1 MWVHPDLVKDQQWTV
16 GTSKKAKGK
25 AKASSC
31 NMISILTSE
40 EETNIVSL
48 TDSEEEEEF
57 AFNAEPGIPPAGTRS
72 GRQFSKIYDEAVA
85 GSSEPKGKA
94 VEQPLKKQKE
104 LRFSKPLHKES
115 EGAPSAPFQFNVMA

>member
-1 MWVHPDLVKDQQWTV
+1 MWVHPDLIKDQQWTV
-16 GTSKKAKGK
+16 GNRKKAKGK

-31 NMISILTSE
+31 NMIGVSTVE
-40 EETNIVSL
+40 EETNIASL

-57 AFNAEPGIPPAGTRS
+57 VFNAGPEIPPAGTRS

-104 LRFSKPLHKES
+104 L
-115 EGAPSAPFQFNVMA
+115 